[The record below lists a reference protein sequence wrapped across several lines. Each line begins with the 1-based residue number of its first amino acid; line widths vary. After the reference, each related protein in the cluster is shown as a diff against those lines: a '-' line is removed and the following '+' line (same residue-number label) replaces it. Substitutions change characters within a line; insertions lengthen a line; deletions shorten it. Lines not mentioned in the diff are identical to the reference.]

1 MVWCSRLT
9 LIKPILLLDCKAI
22 LRSPAIRSPWFA
34 VKYPLDPKAKSIVI
48 SLQPQSLLST
58 VSKSTA
64 DKKEST
70 HSISRNLKT
79 PTKRKKR
86 YYTEEEDE
94 LIFERVQQFGKDN
107 PETWKSLA
115 KEFNV
120 KLPGNVKSR
129 HDLLLR
135 RGLGPLE
142 RITFTAE
149 EDEII
154 LKRGEEIEYNNI
166 EPWQTLA
173 TEINRDPKYYW
184 TIKRRY
190 DVLISPYTKEIKRFT
205 EEDDKFILNYVEKNG
220 KSAKTWRWLAKRFKV
235 HFHNSIRYRHMK
247 LVKGDDMVKGAFTEN
262 EDSTILEYVKRY
274 GNILKTF
281 QILCNKLNRFAV
293 GSIRER
299 FQYLENVPSRKR
311 GGWTLKD
318 DQLIMESILQV
329 YH

>member
-1 MVWCSRLT
+1 M
-9 LIKPILLLDCKAI
+9 
-22 LRSPAIRSPWFA
+22 
-34 VKYPLDPKAKSIVI
+34 
-48 SLQPQSLLST
+48 
-58 VSKSTA
+58 
-64 DKKEST
+64 
-70 HSISRNLKT
+70 
-79 PTKRKKR
+79 
-86 YYTEEEDE
+86 DE

-129 HDLLLR
+129 YDLLLR